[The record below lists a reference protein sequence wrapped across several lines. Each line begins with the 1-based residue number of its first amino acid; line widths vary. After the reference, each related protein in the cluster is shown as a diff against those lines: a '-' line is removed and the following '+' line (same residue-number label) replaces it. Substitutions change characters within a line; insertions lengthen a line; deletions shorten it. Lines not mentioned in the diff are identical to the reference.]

1 MEWHLQHG
9 LNRFGRP
16 PELQLGCVK
25 LPPSHSLSRL
35 LAGLCLAAAVSAR
48 AGTVQTVGAG
58 SAVAT
63 VDLSD
68 DFNSFANTDLSV
80 YSADGLSVTT
90 PGFEY
95 DTNLDPFGGAGD
107 RSGFYYPGGG
117 AAGWTTIE
125 TDDQSL
131 MSGVE
136 FLYGNGWQNGSY
148 DGLNTVFG
156 SDTAVLYW
164 QTLDGNTVES
174 CGSVVLDV
182 GTVVG
187 FSDPA
192 GFEELQVSAAAGPE
206 SPPGENALALDDLN
220 VQLAPPVPDLAGGW
234 WFYLGMVAGLL
245 CWCRRRFRSHPGG
258 I

>member
-1 MEWHLQHG
+1 
-9 LNRFGRP
+9 
-16 PELQLGCVK
+16 
-25 LPPSHSLSRL
+25 
-35 LAGLCLAAAVSAR
+35 LAAAVSAQ

-68 DFNSFANTDLSV
+68 DFNSFPNSDLSV
-80 YSADGLSVTT
+80 YTADGLSVTT
-90 PGFEY
+90 AGFEW
-95 DTNLDPFGGAGD
+95 DTNLEPFGGAGD
-107 RSGFYYPGGG
+107 GSGFYYPGNG

-136 FLYGNGWQNGSY
+136 FLYGNGWLNGSY
-148 DGLNTVFG
+148 EGLNTVFG

-174 CGSVVLDV
+174 SGSVVLPV

-192 GFEELQVSAAAGPE
+192 GFEELQVSATAGPE
-206 SPPGENALALDDLN
+206 CPPGENALALDNLV
-220 VQLAPPVPDLAGGW
+220 VQLAPPPVPDLGGGG
-234 WFYLGMVAGLL
+234 FFELGIVAGLFY
-245 CWCRRRFRSHPGG
+245 WCRRRFRSHPGG